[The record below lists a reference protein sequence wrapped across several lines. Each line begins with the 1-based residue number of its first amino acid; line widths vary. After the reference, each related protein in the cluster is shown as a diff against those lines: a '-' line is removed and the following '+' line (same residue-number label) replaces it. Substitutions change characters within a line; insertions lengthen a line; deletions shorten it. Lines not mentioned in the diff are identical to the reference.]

1 MKRRIIFLI
10 VFSLLLFPVTST
22 IAELDAEAEGLLQGS
37 IARAKETAVVKPT
50 AQMVMEKVEQAARL
64 IAELGPA
71 AFPRFKGAD
80 SEFIYAG
87 TYVWIHSAKSGVM
100 LMHPMIPTLEGQNVL
115 FMRDKHDKMMFV
127 DFNRTALEQ
136 GSGWVSYMWPKPGES
151 EPSLKVSYVKRVDY
165 ENERYVVGSGV
176 YDISL
181 DDLSGASAQ

>member
-1 MKRRIIFLI
+1 MLRRLVFLTVFPLLIFF
-10 VFSLLLFPVTST
+10 VNPAA
-22 IAELDAEAEGLLQGS
+22 AEFDARAKALLQGS
-37 IARAKETAVVKPT
+37 IDRAKETSVVKPT
-50 AQMVMEKVEQAARL
+50 AEMVVAKVEQAAQL
-64 IAELGPA
+64 VAELGPA

-115 FMRDKHDKMMFV
+115 FMRDKLNKMMFV
-127 DFNRTALEQ
+127 EFNRTALEK

-165 ENERYVVGSGV
+165 EAESYVVGSGV
-176 YDISL
+176 YDISIE
-181 DDLSGASAQ
+181 DLPGVSAQ